1 MSETTRKILLIEDS
15 HVDAL
20 LLTKA
25 LQDFKHTP
33 LFELIH
39 VDRLA
44 TGTERAK
51 QESFT
56 AVLLDLFLP
65 DAKGVDTLVRMQREA
80 QALPI
85 VVLTGLDDDST
96 AVEAV
101 RAGAQD
107 YLVKGQ
113 IDGRLLVR
121 ALKYAIER
129 KRLQE
134 ATRLNL
140 DRITALKDV
149 NVALTATLNLSSV
162 LQVFMEKVGL
172 LLPDM
177 AVTVRLWNR
186 EQAVLESVASLNFD
200 DRVWQQSVAQPGHL
214 PSFSEIVFQSKQL
227 LLVPDVT
234 QDARVHNLQV
244 WQRQGYR
251 GYLGIPLRVQDEI
264 LGVLSFY
271 PRDGSQL
278 ISQEVE
284 FLGALASQASAAIRN
299 SQIHGAMSQ
308 LASDL
313 ERSNRVKEEF
323 LGVISHELR
332 TPLNVVRGYVEIL
345 QTGMFGAMNPE
356 QSDAV
361 EKIANQTKV
370 QLTMI
375 NSILSATTMESGV
388 ALVQTEVVSL
398 TDFLGD
404 LQAAYP
410 SRGDGK
416 VKFDWLYSPALP
428 DVYTDRTKLQYILQ
442 NLINNA
448 IKFTPE
454 GVITVAAEFL
464 GAGAAGRDG
473 ARAHSMRS
481 VLTLKVSDTGI
492 GIAAEFLPV
501 IFEKFSQVDSSTT
514 RAHEGIGL
522 GLHIVKRC
530 TELLNGSVKVESE
543 EGKGTV
549 FTIAIPCESKADRE
563 FLGSTAPAP
572 GVGRAMQAGDEL

>member
-1 MSETTRKILLIEDS
+1 MSETARKVLLVEDNPG
-15 HVDAL
+15 DAL
-20 LLTKA
+20 LLKEA
-25 LQDFKHTP
+25 LRDFNSAP
-33 LFELIH
+33 PFELVH
-39 VDRLA
+39 VDRL
-44 TGTERAK
+44 GLGIERIA
-51 QESFT
+51 QEPFA
-56 AVLLDLFLP
+56 AVLLDLSLP
-65 DAKGVDTLVRMQREA
+65 DAKGVETLVRMQRETE
-80 QALPI
+80 ALPI
-85 VVLTGLDDDST
+85 VVLTGLDDDSM

-101 RAGAQD
+101 RTGAQD

-121 ALKYAIER
+121 SLSYAIER

-134 ATRLNL
+134 AMRLHL
-140 DRITALKDV
+140 ERITALKDV
-149 NVALTATLNLSSV
+149 NVALTANLNLASV
-162 LQVFMEKVGL
+162 LEVLCDKVGR
-172 LLPDM
+172 LLPDI
-177 AVTVRLWNR
+177 AVAVRLWNR
-186 EQAVLESVASLNFD
+186 EQAVLESVASLNYD
-200 DRVWQQSVAQPGHL
+200 DSGWLETVAQPDHS
-214 PSFSEIVFQSKQL
+214 PSFSEIVFESKQL
-227 LLVPDVT
+227 LLVPDIA
-234 QDARVHNLQV
+234 QDARVHNPQF
-244 WQRQGYR
+244 WQCHGYS
-251 GYLGIPLRVQDEI
+251 GYLGIPLLVQDEI
-264 LGVLSFY
+264 LGVISFY
-271 PRDGSQL
+271 TRSGSQL

-284 FLGALASQASAAIRN
+284 FLDALASQASVAIRN
-299 SQIHGAMSQ
+299 SQIHGTMSQ
-308 LASDL
+308 LARDL

-323 LGVISHELR
+323 LSVISHELR
-332 TPLNVVRGYVEIL
+332 TPLNVVKGYVEML
-345 QTGMFGAMNPE
+345 QTGFFGAMNPD

-370 QLTMI
+370 QLAMV

-388 ALVQTEVVSL
+388 ALVQTEVFSL
-398 TDFLGD
+398 ADFLGN

-464 GAGAAGRDG
+464 SAGAAGRDG

-492 GIAAEFLPV
+492 GIAVEYLPV

-530 TELLNGSVKVESE
+530 TELLGGSVKVESE

-549 FTIAIPCESKADRE
+549 FTVTIPCESEADRE
-563 FLGSTAPAP
+563 FLCNMAPAP
-572 GVGRAMQAGDEL
+572 GGGRPAQAADEL

>member
-15 HVDAL
+15 PVDAL

-25 LQDFKHTP
+25 LRDFKHTP
-33 LFELIH
+33 SFELIH

-44 TGTERAK
+44 TGIECAK
-51 QESFT
+51 QERIA

-80 QALPI
+80 KALPI

-121 ALKYAIER
+121 ALNYAIER

-134 ATRLNL
+134 AMRLHL
-140 DRITALKDV
+140 ERITALKDV

-162 LQVFMEKVGL
+162 LQVLMDKVGG
-172 LLPDM
+172 LLPDI
-177 AVTVRLWNR
+177 AVAVRLWNR
-186 EQAVLESVASLNFD
+186 EQAMLESVASLNYD
-200 DRVWQQSVAQPGHL
+200 DSGWQETMAQPGHS
-214 PSFSEIVFQSKQL
+214 PSFSEIVFESKQL
-227 LLVPDVT
+227 LLVPDIA
-234 QDARVHNLQV
+234 QDARVHSPEF
-244 WQRQGYR
+244 WQRHGYS

-264 LGVLSFY
+264 LGVISFY
-271 PRDGSQL
+271 PRSGSQL
-278 ISQEVE
+278 ISEEVE
-284 FLGALASQASAAIRN
+284 FLGALASQASVAIRN
-299 SQIHGAMSQ
+299 SQIHGAMSK

-313 ERSNRVKEEF
+313 ERSNHVKEEF

-332 TPLNVVRGYVEIL
+332 TPLNVVKGYVEML
-345 QTGMFGAMNPE
+345 QTGFFGEMNKD
-356 QSDAV
+356 QGNAV

-375 NSILSATTMESGV
+375 NSILNATTLDSEV
-388 ALVQTEVVSL
+388 ATVHSELVSL
-398 TDFLGD
+398 GDFLGD
-404 LQAAYP
+404 LQVAYP
-410 SRGDGK
+410 SRADGK
-416 VKFDWLYSPALP
+416 LRFDWLHSPALP
-428 DVYTDRTKLQYILQ
+428 DVYTDRNKLQYILQ

-454 GVITVAAEFL
+454 GVVTVSAEFL
-464 GAGAAGRDG
+464 SAGPAGREG
-473 ARAHSMRS
+473 ARTHSMRS
-481 VLTLKVSDTGI
+481 VLILKVSDTGI

-530 TELLNGSVKVESE
+530 TELLNGTVKVESE
-543 EGKGTV
+543 EGKGTA
-549 FTIAIPCESKADRE
+549 FTVTIPCESEADRA
-563 FLGSTAPAP
+563 FLCGSTPAP
-572 GVGRAMQAGDEL
+572 GVERCTQPGNEF